1 MRNRQFNKKILFILI
16 FLLNIICFM
25 PNICQ
30 AIDLN
35 GLGDLDNYG
44 KVNKNSPNFEGKVG
58 LIIGVIQVVGSLG
71 AVISLIVMG
80 IRYMM
85 GSIEEKVSYKKT
97 LLPYFIG
104 SILVFGISNLLQRVY
119 KIAIN
124 SN

>member
-1 MRNRQFNKKILFILI
+1 MQNRLINKKILFILI
-16 FLLNIICFM
+16 FLLIICFI

-44 KVNKNSPNFEGKVG
+44 KVNRSSPNFESKVG
-58 LIIGVIQVVGSLG
+58 IVLGVVQVVGSLV

-80 IRYMM
+80 VRYMM
-85 GSIEEKVSYKKT
+85 GSTEEKVAYKKT

-104 SILVFGISNLLQRVY
+104 SILVFGISNLLQIVY
-119 KIAIN
+119 KIAIDLN
-124 SN
+124 

>member
-16 FLLNIICFM
+16 FLLTIICFM

-104 SILVFGISNLLQRVY
+104 SILVFGISNLLQIVY

-124 SN
+124 LN

>member
-1 MRNRQFNKKILFILI
+1 MRNRQFNKKILFVLI
-16 FLLNIICFM
+16 FLLTIICFI

-30 AIDLN
+30 AIDLD

-44 KVNKNSPNFEGKVG
+44 KVNRNSPNFEDKVG
-58 LIIGVIQVVGSLG
+58 LIIGVVQVVGSLV

-80 IRYMM
+80 VRYMM
-85 GSIEEKVSYKKT
+85 GSTEEKVAYKKT

-104 SILVFGISNLLQRVY
+104 SILVFGISNLLQIVY

-124 SN
+124 LN